1 MKRLHISLL
10 CSCAVISLAA
20 QAKDLKTEITVDRTI
35 VPVEREASRLGSL
48 TPKLLS
54 SPVTLRSLTPVDYT
68 ESAQLTRTSP
78 VLDPAANGD
87 RLSLTPYRGYAAIGY
102 FPTFNL
108 GASAGYRFIDT
119 DRTRLGAWL
128 QYDGYSYKPSD
139 EGSGSYSNNSLSVNA
154 RLEQRVGSSSALSA
168 SLGYS
173 FSAIGFPDSFARTK
187 QSVNDVDF
195 NLSWWSRTG
204 AVSYH
209 AHASFDHFG
218 FGKDEYLS
226 DYISDIPVAPASENR
241 FILKGGIGYLGS
253 SAAPRG
259 GIELSFDF
267 ISRNNGYELVDEQI
281 AIDRFLTSAA
291 PVTDGTLGVIS
302 LTPYFAVNGGDV
314 HGRIGAKIEVST
326 AGAGKKFHIAP
337 AVMLDWNAASQ
348 LAIYTTVEGGE
359 RLNSLRSLF
368 NYCPFISGA
377 WQYQR
382 SHVPFTWDFGMNIG
396 PFTGFSAKIFGGYAA
411 ANDWLMPQYAYLP
424 LSTWTGFTNFGYY
437 NLKSWHAGVGL
448 SYDWR
453 SKVKVN
459 ATAETAPND
468 VDKSYYLW
476 RDRAKYVVSADIEVR
491 PVEALKIAVG
501 YELRACRRN
510 YAWNTLTY
518 EAIDLGNVSNLSVD
532 ASYAV
537 NDAFTV
543 FARGENLLNRRYNLI
558 TDIEAQG
565 TKGLVGVSYKF

>member
-10 CSCAVISLAA
+10 CGWTALSLAA

-68 ESAQLTRTSP
+68 EAVELTRTTP
-78 VLDPAANGD
+78 VLDPAAYGD
-87 RLSLTPYRGYAAIGY
+87 RLSRSPYRGYAAIGY

-128 QYDGYSYKPSD
+128 QYDGYSYKPEDD
-139 EGSGSYSNNSLSVNA
+139 ESGSYSNNSLSVNA

-173 FSAIGFPDSFARTK
+173 FSAIGRPDNFAETK

-209 AHASFDHFG
+209 AHADFDHFG
-218 FGKDEYLS
+218 FGKDGYLS
-226 DYISDIPVAPASENR
+226 DFAADAPVAPASENR
-241 FILKGGIGYLGS
+241 FTVKGGIGYLGS
-253 SAAPRG
+253 SVAPRG
-259 GIELSFDF
+259 GVELAFDF
-267 ISRNNGYELVDEQI
+267 LSRSDGYELVDEQI
-281 AIDRFLTSAA
+281 AVESYLTKAA
-291 PVTDGTLGVIS
+291 PVADATLGVVS
-302 LTPYFAVNGGDV
+302 LTPYYAFNGGKV
-314 HGRIGAKIEVST
+314 HGRIGAKVELSCGGI
-326 AGAGKKFHIAP
+326 GKKFHIAP

-348 LAIYTTVEGGE
+348 FAIYTTVEGGE

-368 NYCPFISGA
+368 GYCPFISGI

-382 SHVPFTWDFGMNIG
+382 SHVPVTWDLGMNIG
-396 PFTGFSAKIFGGYAA
+396 PFTGFAVKIFGGYAA
-411 ANDWLMPQYAYLP
+411 ANDWLMPQYATLP
-424 LSTWTGFTNFGYY
+424 SATTAGFTNFGYY
-437 NLKSWHAGVGL
+437 DLKAWHAGIGL

-453 SKVKVN
+453 SKVKVDV
-459 ATAETAPND
+459 TAETAPND

-476 RDRAKYVVSADIEVR
+476 RDRARYVVNAGIEVR
-491 PVEALKIAVG
+491 PVDALKIGVG

-510 YAWNTLTY
+510 YAWDTATY
-518 EAIDLGNVSNLSVD
+518 EAIDLGNVSDLCLN

-558 TDIEAQG
+558 TDIQSQG
-565 TKGLVGVSYKF
+565 IKGLIGLSYKF